1 MARNLIINCNPHDSV
16 DTLKQAEVGSHYL
29 VIYPDIPTFRTIYS
43 NYAKRELEEDS
54 NELVVIL
61 PCYETTYGVRK
72 ILSEVLDVTKHVREG
87 SLIILDSLK
96 AYRDLGVS
104 ISPFAKR
111 LLDRAINSGRSE
123 VSIFGEMG
131 SFYLLNNNIQRL
143 IEYEYELALP
153 SKSADIKM
161 KGICLYHEKDFDQR
175 FTQYQK
181 ERLVEHHGKSLI
193 VK

>member
-1 MARNLIINCNPHDSV
+1 MIINCNPHDSV

-43 NYAKRELEEDS
+43 NYAKSELEEDS

-61 PCYETTYGVRK
+61 LCYETTYGVRK
-72 ILSEVLDVTKHVREG
+72 ILSEVLDVKKHVREG
-87 SLIILDSLK
+87 SLMILDSLK
-96 AYRDLGVS
+96 AYPDLGVS

-143 IEYEYELALP
+143 IEYEYELSLP
-153 SKSADIKM
+153 SKLADIRM
-161 KGICLYHEKDFDQR
+161 KGFCFYHEKDFDQR
-175 FTQYQK
+175 FKQNQK
-181 ERLVEHHGKSLI
+181 ERLVFHHGKSLI
-193 VK
+193 AK

>member
-1 MARNLIINCNPHDSV
+1 MDKNLIINCNPHDSV
-16 DTLKQAEVGSHYL
+16 DTLRQAEVGSHYL
-29 VIYPDIPTFRTIYS
+29 VIYPDIPTFRSIYS
-43 NYAKRELEEDS
+43 NYAKSELEEDN

-61 PCYETTYGVRK
+61 PCYETTYGVRR
-72 ILSEVLDVTKHVREG
+72 ILSEVLDVKKHVREG
-87 SLIILDSLK
+87 SLMILDSLK
-96 AYRDLGVS
+96 AYPDLGVS

-143 IEYEYELALP
+143 IEYEYELSLP
-153 SKSADIKM
+153 SKLADIKM
-161 KGICLYHEKDFDQR
+161 KGFCLYHEKDFDQR